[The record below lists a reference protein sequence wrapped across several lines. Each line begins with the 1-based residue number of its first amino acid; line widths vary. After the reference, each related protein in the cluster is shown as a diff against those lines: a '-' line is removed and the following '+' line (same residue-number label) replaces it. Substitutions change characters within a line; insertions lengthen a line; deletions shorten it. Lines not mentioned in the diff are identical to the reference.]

1 MVPPLV
7 LPALFGAARLATGMA
22 ASMAGTTVAQTV
34 QQVADTTT
42 QAKYRDYDIGQFAR
56 QVRDIGGSLK
66 EFRDSVVGVTKGLG
80 VSMTENAQAMK
91 TATKYGGEQGGPTA
105 IRTSGQSA
113 QDSLVFAVTNGLNR
127 QMANSIKEAL
137 GQSGIVGGNSSYSS
151 TSQQF
156 ERMFSEFASIGKMG
170 TRTEGFLQNTAS
182 YVTQQANRGVTGI
195 DASEFTRVQAMASLA
210 AQQPGN
216 AGLNTIA
223 PNAYKKLDLAMGN
236 VSLENV
242 GSIMPGFIP
251 AADEE
256 ITKQKNRAAAATKRR
271 DELDKQIAN
280 TAEPMEKAR
289 LIERRDAEN
298 NNIVSAQRQ
307 ASNMEGWKNSGGLGA
322 AYAIQNSGTGFQ
334 ASAMKHQL
342 KSWGWSENATDADN
356 RMKIM
361 AAQQSSY
368 GALLDSSG
376 QKMTT
381 MEIEGILKAESQ
393 RATVEKNE
401 RIAQSYKDS
410 AAGRELASGKQ
421 TVTHENA
428 LKYTEARLKRD
439 SETGDLRGVDEDFD
453 EQIKDVYRRR
463 EEKKDDDEIKAGKRT
478 KRRTGEEIQKAAMS
492 QYNLAYSGNFEQTVA
507 SMVETGEI
515 SGEKGKDAVRMNTQ
529 KYSQVQAQMTPI
541 VTAATTQEVD
551 KAIGNMYRK
560 RQIDAVQM
568 RVLGDRARKWEEGG
582 ELYNKKL
589 KEMQEKDPAIT
600 KDSEEFQTEIL
611 NSRKQDVQELTTK
624 GTIGG
629 KKQYVD
635 NRGKVYEGEEGAA
648 KNYGWIGDTFG
659 FGTKEVTRDADERLK
674 KGGPGGDPEAAAKAT
689 VDLTTAIEELS
700 DKITPFLTVLV
711 RGTTGTVEGVTNVF
725 PGRAF
730 GGAVSKNKPYLV
742 GERGPEIFSP
752 PTDGTILTNSETNN
766 ITRELM
772 SGNLDS
778 FISTLEKNQK
788 TFFSTASD
796 RAYKGAFG
804 LSAESSL
811 MQNLEM
817 AWYSQNRQKE
827 EKGPGAES
835 ADGLLGSPAGSG
847 RSGSGSGGSGSGSGS
862 SGVGKP
868 VTLQG
873 GNQPS
878 QAEINRFE
886 SIKSLASAGDNQGVG
901 RMVAAMEGGGN
912 YGAYGVLSSRDS
924 NYGLFQFNVQAGVA
938 DKFVQESGFLNKF
951 GGAKAGSAEF
961 AQAWKEQATHE
972 DFQRAQ
978 WDFAQKNYLQ
988 SAINNIRAVGEKEKL
1003 SPEDNY
1009 YDLRTRSDAV
1019 KELVFSAAIQG
1030 PGVAK
1035 DLASATIKQLGPGWK
1050 DEDFIDAFQK
1060 MRKEDILDKQSGHF
1074 TSTSMQISESI
1085 AKRRYETE
1093 RQLAHYR
1100 LAQERSVSDEPES
1113 PQSIDTKAIGG
1124 LVNSNTPTIVGEK
1137 GPELLLPGASAS
1149 VLSSTM
1155 TTRLA
1160 SALNENQSSSS
1171 SGKEQRVVVQFVA
1184 PDGSS
1189 AGSATI
1195 GFGEEDQFI
1204 KIAIGE
1210 SWKL

>member
-1 MVPPLV
+1 MVPPFV

-34 QQVADTTT
+34 QQVADTST

-80 VSMTENAQAMK
+80 ASMTENAQAMK
-91 TATKYGGEQGGPTA
+91 TATKYGGEQGGATA

-137 GQSGIVGGNSSYSS
+137 GQSGVVGGNSSYSS

-170 TRTEGFLQNTAS
+170 TRTEGFLQNTAT
-182 YVTQQANRGVTGI
+182 YVNQQASRGVTGI
-195 DASEFTRVQAMASLA
+195 DPAEFTRVQAMASLA

-216 AGLNTIA
+216 AGLNIIG
-223 PNAYKKLDLAMGN
+223 PNAYRKLDAAMGN
-236 VSLENV
+236 VSLQNV
-242 GSIMPGFIP
+242 GAIMPGFIP
-251 AADEE
+251 AAEEE
-256 ITKQKNRAAAATKRR
+256 ITKQKDRAAAATKRR

-289 LIERRDAEN
+289 LTERRDAEN
-298 NNIVSAQRQ
+298 NNIVNAQRQ

-322 AYAIQNSGTGFQ
+322 AYALQNSGTGFQ
-334 ASAMKHQL
+334 ANAMKHQL
-342 KSWGWSENATDADN
+342 KSWGWSEKGTDAEN
-356 RMKIM
+356 RMAIM
-361 AAQQSSY
+361 AAQQSEY
-368 GALLDSSG
+368 GALLDSGG

-393 RATVEKNE
+393 RSAVEKNE
-401 RIAQSYKDS
+401 RMIQSYKDS

-428 LKYTEARLKRD
+428 LKYTEARLTRD
-439 SETGDLRGVDEDFD
+439 PETGDLRGVDEDFD

-463 EEKKDDDEIKAGKRT
+463 EEKKDDDEIKAGKIT

-515 SGEKGKDAVRMNTQ
+515 SGEKGTDAVRMNTQ
-529 KYSQVQAQMTPI
+529 KYSQIQTQMTPI
-541 VTAATTQEVD
+541 VAAATTQEVD

-560 RQIDAVQM
+560 RQIDSAQM
-568 RVLGDRARKWEEGG
+568 RVLGDRANKWEEGG

-589 KEMQEKDPAIT
+589 KEMQAKDPTIT

-629 KKQYVD
+629 EKQYID
-635 NRGKVYEGEEGAA
+635 NSGKVYGETEGAA
-648 KNYGWIGDTFG
+648 KNYGWIGEKFG
-659 FGTKEVTRDADERLK
+659 FGTREVTRDADERLK
-674 KGGPGGDPEAAAKAT
+674 KGGVRGDPEDAAKAT
-689 VDLTTAIEELS
+689 VELTTAIEELS
-700 DKITPFLTVLV
+700 DKITPFLTILV
-711 RGTTGTVEGVTNVF
+711 RGTTGAVEGATNIFPGGHAAFGGPVF
-725 PGRAF
+725 SGKSPYLVGERGPELFLPGRAF
-730 GGAVSKNKPYLV
+730 GGAVSKNKPYIV

-766 ITRELM
+766 ISRELM

-811 MQNLEM
+811 MQNFEM
-817 AWYSQNRQKE
+817 AWYAQNGRKDE
-827 EKGPGAES
+827 TGPGAES
-835 ADGLLGSPAGSG
+835 ADGLLGSPVSSGSRG
-847 RSGSGSGGSGSGSGS
+847 SGSGSGGGG
-862 SGVGKP
+862 GVGKP

-912 YGAYGVLSSRDS
+912 YGAHGVLSSRDS
-924 NYGLFQFNVQAGVA
+924 NYGLFQFNVQAGIA

-951 GGAKAGSAEF
+951 GGAKAGSEEF

-972 DFQRAQ
+972 DFQKAQ

-1019 KELVFSAAIQG
+1019 KELVFSASIQG

-1060 MRKEDILDKQSGHF
+1060 MRKEDILDKQNGHF

-1085 AKRRYETE
+1085 AKGRYETE

-1100 LAQERSVSDEPES
+1100 LAQEQSASDQPS
-1113 PQSIDTKAIGG
+1113 PQSIDTKA
-1124 LVNSNTPTIVGEK
+1124 
-1137 GPELLLPGASAS
+1137 
-1149 VLSSTM
+1149 
-1155 TTRLA
+1155 
-1160 SALNENQSSSS
+1160 
-1171 SGKEQRVVVQFVA
+1171 
-1184 PDGSS
+1184 
-1189 AGSATI
+1189 
-1195 GFGEEDQFI
+1195 
-1204 KIAIGE
+1204 
-1210 SWKL
+1210 